1 MDSVTG
7 FEKARVLPTL
17 GQQVSTTEDIR
28 EIVQC
33 LNSPPFNKG
42 TTLVAFDELS
52 PLELLELLNEVC
64 KYLDPKHDV
73 EIRSEPQDQT
83 ANRFTEM
90 MKVLNYPSNYDII
103 FQQGL
108 VSGDRRTIYP
118 ILHYIL
124 SWLPQMEQR
133 AYLARYLVNLAIPED
148 ILMDEDV
155 GSIHNQH
162 KELQAEFQVVH
173 QQLEETRAQSL
184 PPSDLKQDIE
194 QLESEREQLL
204 NKIQNFKNKS
214 SNKKEFTDLLDST
227 SKLRKEQE
235 EEARL
240 VEKMDEQQ
248 AQLEWCE
255 GTLLT
260 TEQRLVDIRKAVSE
274 ETSAGDMLN
283 LLKNDV
289 KRNRDFC
296 NERIGME
303 LNEKSKRL
311 EQMNKLLSEP
321 VVTQTDI
328 DSTQNE
334 IRTLQRECQ
343 LLEEKANAN
352 TNPAQDK
359 LAIYKQQAALV
370 SKKKEKAH
378 NAQQDAER
386 EASRNEQQ
394 MSEVEREYEQVRGGS
409 KFVNRSEFHNYVTM
423 LKSKG
428 KQFRVMKSQLKEIRS
443 ELAILDRTEK
453 ILKSRTANLTEALSD
468 IEKQRGIAGYQQTRE
483 ELQTVS
489 EVKAEYDI
497 AKNAT
502 LEEYSK
508 VVKEITE
515 RIKAVEERVRPQMNQ
530 VKGLRSQCADLTTE
544 YEQKKAN
551 FDRANASI
559 ESEKGKLEAEVKEL
573 TDATN
578 AQESK
583 IHSLIGQA
591 MCLEQFVNRSAT
603 EKSYVAGEKRFNE
616 DFKTIQESFIWR
628 KNQQNQ
634 IVAQLRQTQQVIK
647 ESHEVKTRQMQMF
660 GNLRQLL
667 ELKYST
673 VTSDL
678 EGSGAIYRGQDF
690 GGDVGKG
697 GMNRLVL

>member
-1 MDSVTG
+1 M
-7 FEKARVLPTL
+7 
-17 GQQVSTTEDIR
+17 QMSTTEDIK

-42 TTLVAFDELS
+42 LALVSFDEMS
-52 PLELLELLNEVC
+52 PLELLELMNDVFTH
-64 KYLDPKHDV
+64 LDPKHKVD
-73 EIRSEPQDQT
+73 IRSEPQDST
-83 ANRFTEM
+83 AGRMIEM
-90 MKVLNYPSNYDII
+90 LKVLNFPSNFDIM
-103 FQQGL
+103 FQQLL
-108 VSGDRRTIYP
+108 VGGDRKVIYP
-118 ILHYIL
+118 ILHYVL

-155 GSIHNQH
+155 SRINNEY

-173 QQLEETRAQSL
+173 QQLEETRSQAL
-184 PPSDLKQDIE
+184 PPHDLKQDIE
-194 QLESEREQLL
+194 QLESEKEQLI
-204 NKIQNFKNKS
+204 NKIQNFKGKS
-214 SNKKEFTDLLDST
+214 SNKKEFTDLLDAT
-227 SKLRKEQE
+227 SSLRKEQE

-240 VEKMDEQQ
+240 VEKMDEQS

-274 ETSAGDMLN
+274 DTSAGDMLN
-283 LLKNDV
+283 LLKKDV

-296 NERIGME
+296 NDRIGME

-328 DSTQNE
+328 DSVQNE

-343 LLEEKANAN
+343 LLEEKANAA

-370 SKKKEKAH
+370 SKKKEKAIE
-378 NAQQDAER
+378 ASKEAER
-386 EASRNEQQ
+386 ESQRTAEQMAQ
-394 MSEVEREYEQVRGGS
+394 IESEYEQVRGGS

-423 LKSKG
+423 LKQKG
-428 KQFRVMKSQLKEIRS
+428 KQFRQMKASLKEIRS

-453 ILKSRTANLTEALSD
+453 ILKSRTTNLTEALEE
-468 IEKQRGIAGYQQTRE
+468 IEKQRGIQGYQQTRE
-483 ELQTVS
+483 ELQMVS
-489 EVKAEYDI
+489 ETKAEYDV

-515 RIKAVEERVRPQMNQ
+515 RIRATEERVRPQLQTNKQ
-530 VKGLRSQCADLTTE
+530 LKAQYHTLNSE
-544 YEQKKAN
+544 YESKKAN

-559 ESEKGKLEAEVKEL
+559 ESDKAKLESEVNEL

-583 IHSLIGQA
+583 IYNLTSQA
-591 MCLEQFVNRSAT
+591 LLLEQSLSRAT
-603 EKSYVAGEKRFNE
+603 NEQAFIAGDRRFNE
-616 DFKTIQESFIWR
+616 DFKTQQEWFQWR

-634 IVAQLRQTQQVIK
+634 VIAQLRQTQSVIK
-647 ESHEVKTRQMQMF
+647 ESHDVKTRQMKMF
-660 GNLRQLL
+660 SDLRMLL
-667 ELKYST
+667 DIKYAT

-678 EGSGAIYRGQDF
+678 QAEGAGMEYRGTDF
-690 GGDVGKG
+690 GGNVGAG
-697 GMNRLVL
+697 GINRLVL